1 MFEHLNK
8 VGHLCALDFSADQC
22 ISYIFHHLL
31 KKYLQA
37 MTSPYVL
44 LARMQAL
51 RPDPWQDDD
60 DESQLRSVASL
71 NALDEES
78 QFQSYA
84 TNGDKSDISSKLP
97 CNIYDLHDDEQESQ
111 LS

>member
-1 MFEHLNK
+1 
-8 VGHLCALDFSADQC
+8 
-22 ISYIFHHLL
+22 
-31 KKYLQA
+31 
-37 MTSPYVL
+37 
-44 LARMQAL
+44 MQAL

-60 DESQLRSVASL
+60 KESQLQSVASL

-97 CNIYDLHDDEQESQ
+97 RNIYDLHDDEQESQ
-111 LS
+111 LSIVDGNTI